1 MKTKKIAASVMSAAL
16 CLSSAIPYA
25 AAAESDYSPVTV
37 TVEKSGSSADMAYTL
52 GDVDGDAQITAKDA
66 TAVLTE
72 YTKTSAGQ
80 AATFTDRIK
89 KSADVDRNG
98 RIDGIDASTILAF
111 YAYSSVGG
119 ALDLPGYLEQIRNG
133 TQAATTTTTAAAT
146 TTSATTT
153 TLTSTTTTAAPVTT
167 TTTAAATTTSTT
179 TAAQGK
185 INKITLTKT
194 TMDLN
199 VGQKDISY
207 VTMEPASVA
216 DKSEKWESSD
226 IKVATVDGWG
236 NVTAVGPGVCT
247 VTVTSVNNPAI
258 KAAIKVTVKDPKTVQ
273 EIKLTKTA
281 MNLTIGQKDISY
293 VTMLPT
299 TATNVDEIWTTS
311 DPKVATVDGWGNVTA
326 VGAGTCTV
334 TVTSKQN
341 QSVKADIKV
350 TVSAAND
357 GKTVQEIKLSKTAMN
372 LTIGQKDISWVTMLP
387 TTATNVDEIW
397 TTSDSKVAT
406 VDGWG
411 NVTAVGAGTC
421 TVTVTSKQNQAVKA
435 DIKVTVSAANDGKT
449 VQEIKLSKTAMNLT
463 IGQKDISWVT
473 MLPTTAT
480 NVDEIW
486 TTSDPKVATVDGWG
500 NVTAV
505 GAGTCTVTV
514 TSKQN
519 QSVKADIKVTVS
531 AANDGKTV
539 QEIKLSKTAMNL
551 TIGQKDISW
560 VTMLPTTA
568 TNVDEIW
575 TTSDPKV
582 ATVDGWGNV
591 TAVGAG
597 TCTVTV
603 TSKQNQSV
611 KADIKVTVS
620 AANDGKTVQEIK
632 LSKTAM
638 NLTIGQKDIS
648 WVTMLPATATNVD
661 EIWTTSDPKVAT
673 VDGWGNVTAVGA
685 GTCTVTVTSKQN
697 QSVKADIKVTVSAAN
712 DGKTVQ
718 EIKLSKTAMNLTIG
732 QKDISWVT
740 MLPATATNVDEIW
753 TTSDPKV
760 ATVDGWGNVTA
771 VGAGTCTVTVT
782 SKQNQAV
789 KADIKV
795 TVSAANDGKTV
806 QEIKLSKTAMNLT
819 IGQKDI
825 SWVTMLPTTAT
836 NVDEIWTT
844 SDPKVAT
851 VDGWG
856 NVTAVGAGTCT
867 VTVTSKQNQSVKAD
881 IKVTVSAA
889 NDGKTV
895 QEIKLSKT
903 AMNLTIGQKDISW
916 VTMLPATATNVDEIW
931 TTSDPK
937 VATVDGWGN
946 VTAVGAGTC
955 TVTVTSKQNQAVKAD
970 IKVTVSAANDGK
982 TVQEIKL
989 SKTAMNLTIGQ
1000 KDISWV
1006 TMLPTTATNVDE
1018 IWTTSD
1024 PKVATVDGWGNVT
1037 AVGAGTCTVTV
1048 TSKQNQAVKADI
1060 KVTVSAANDG
1070 KTVQEIKLSK
1080 TAMNLTIG
1088 QKDISWVTMLPTTAT
1103 NVEEIWTTS
1112 DPKVATVDGW
1122 GNVTAVGAGTCTVT
1136 VTSKQNQS
1144 VKADIKVTVSAAN
1157 DGKTVQKINL
1167 TKYAMNLNVGQKDIS
1182 YVTMLPA
1189 TATNVEEIWTTSDP
1203 KVAIV
1208 DGWGNVTAVGP
1219 GTCKITVTSKQNQS
1233 VKADITVT
1241 VIGATT
1247 TTTRPVTTTVATT
1260 TTTAAA
1266 TTTTSSAPAAT
1277 TSAAATTSSAATS
1290 ATTAAPVTNTTAP
1303 ATAAPVTET
1312 TVSTTISN
1320 ISKTNFTIR
1329 TIKGVTYV
1337 GGIIVV
1343 NKSYS
1348 LPESFNSAGGLNLT
1362 AKAQFDRLAAE
1373 AKSQGLNIYIS
1384 SGYRSYATQ
1393 SSIYQDNVTRYGEA
1407 MADSFSARPG
1417 YSEHQTGLAI
1427 DVNTI
1432 DDTFAGTP
1440 EARWLADHAH
1450 EYGFIIRY
1458 PEGKENITG
1467 YQYEPWHIR
1476 YLGIDTATAVYNSGL
1491 TLEEYLGID
1500 SYYH

>member
-560 VTMLPTTA
+560 VTMLP
-568 TNVDEIW
+568 
-575 TTSDPKV
+575 
-582 ATVDGWGNV
+582 
-591 TAVGAG
+591 
-597 TCTVTV
+597 
-603 TSKQNQSV
+603 
-611 KADIKVTVS
+611 
-620 AANDGKTVQEIK
+620 
-632 LSKTAM
+632 
-638 NLTIGQKDIS
+638 
-648 WVTMLPATATNVD
+648 ATATNVD

-819 IGQKDI
+819 VGQKDI
-825 SWVTMLPTTAT
+825 SYVTMLPTTAT

-946 VTAVGAGTC
+946 VTAVGAGNC
-955 TVTVTSKQNQAVKAD
+955 TVTVTSKQNQSVKAD

-1006 TMLPTTATNVDE
+1006 TMLPATATNVEE

>member
-519 QSVKADIKVTVS
+519 QA
-531 AANDGKTV
+531 
-539 QEIKLSKTAMNL
+539 
-551 TIGQKDISW
+551 
-560 VTMLPTTA
+560 
-568 TNVDEIW
+568 
-575 TTSDPKV
+575 
-582 ATVDGWGNV
+582 
-591 TAVGAG
+591 
-597 TCTVTV
+597 
-603 TSKQNQSV
+603 V

-819 IGQKDI
+819 VGQKDI
-825 SWVTMLPTTAT
+825 SYVTMLPTTAT

-946 VTAVGAGTC
+946 VTAVGAGNC
-955 TVTVTSKQNQAVKAD
+955 TVTVTSKQNQSVKAD

-1000 KDISWV
+1000 KDISGV
-1006 TMLPTTATNVDE
+1006 TMLPATATNVEE

>member
-819 IGQKDI
+819 VGQKDI
-825 SWVTMLPTTAT
+825 SY
-836 NVDEIWTT
+836 
-844 SDPKVAT
+844 
-851 VDGWG
+851 
-856 NVTAVGAGTCT
+856 
-867 VTVTSKQNQSVKAD
+867 
-881 IKVTVSAA
+881 
-889 NDGKTV
+889 
-895 QEIKLSKT
+895 
-903 AMNLTIGQKDISW
+903 
-916 VTMLPATATNVDEIW
+916 
-931 TTSDPK
+931 
-937 VATVDGWGN
+937 
-946 VTAVGAGTC
+946 
-955 TVTVTSKQNQAVKAD
+955 
-970 IKVTVSAANDGK
+970 
-982 TVQEIKL
+982 
-989 SKTAMNLTIGQ
+989 
-1000 KDISWV
+1000 V